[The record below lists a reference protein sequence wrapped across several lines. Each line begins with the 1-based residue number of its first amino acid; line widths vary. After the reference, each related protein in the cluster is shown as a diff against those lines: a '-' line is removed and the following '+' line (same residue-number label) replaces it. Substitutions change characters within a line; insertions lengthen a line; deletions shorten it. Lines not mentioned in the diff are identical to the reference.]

1 MTGAAWPLTR
11 TEGRQP
17 PPKGPCKNPEICRS
31 QAMKCVLLA
40 REAKDF
46 PYKLMLLS
54 IAQLWRAI
62 AETTEEVE
70 ALRNREA
77 AGSVAPA

>member
-1 MTGAAWPLTR
+1 M
-11 TEGRQP
+11 Q
-17 PPKGPCKNPEICRS
+17 NPEICRS

-62 AETTEEVE
+62 AETTEQVE
-70 ALRNREA
+70 ALRSRE
-77 AGSVAPA
+77 SVVRIAPAS

>member
-1 MTGAAWPLTR
+1 M
-11 TEGRQP
+11 Q
-17 PPKGPCKNPEICRS
+17 NPEICRS

-62 AETTEEVE
+62 AETTEQVE
-70 ALRNREA
+70 ALRSRE
-77 AGSVAPA
+77 SVVRIAPAN